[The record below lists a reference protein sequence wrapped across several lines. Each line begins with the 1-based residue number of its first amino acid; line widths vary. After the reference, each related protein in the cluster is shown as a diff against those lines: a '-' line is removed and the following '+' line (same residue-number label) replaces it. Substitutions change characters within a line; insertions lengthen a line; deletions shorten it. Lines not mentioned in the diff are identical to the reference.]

1 MAFVVPL
8 SIVYPVCSAWP
19 QLEGDDP
26 KDTPLFYFSPI
37 HTVRLYLARQPRD
50 VYVYLG
56 KTLAQLQGSIDVK
69 AVEDLKSDA
78 GMHLSR
84 TLDAVVADVGADDLL
99 AVRCKYSGRRARQLA
114 PSGTERDATRVSGTR
129 VETTARE
136 ASGAPLAM
144 TMQQPWGHDGPVS
157 SPPPYAFEP

>member
-1 MAFVVPL
+1 VDHAGAWLDPYAVVSLVAVAPA
-8 SIVYPVCSAWP
+8 ID
-19 QLEGDDP
+19 DDP

-78 GMHLSR
+78 GVHLSR
-84 TLDAVVADVGADDLL
+84 TPDAVVADVGADDLL

-114 PSGTERDATRVSGTR
+114 PSGTERDATRYTR
-129 VETTARE
+129 FWSPFRDNYQRSVRRSTRHDNATAV
-136 ASGAPLAM
+136 
-144 TMQQPWGHDGPVS
+144 GP
-157 SPPPYAFEP
+157 